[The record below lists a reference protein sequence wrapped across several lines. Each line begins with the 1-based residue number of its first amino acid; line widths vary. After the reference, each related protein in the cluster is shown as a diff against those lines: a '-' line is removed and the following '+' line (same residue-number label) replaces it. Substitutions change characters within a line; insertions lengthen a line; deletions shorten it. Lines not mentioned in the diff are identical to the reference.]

1 MAILTLNSAARFA
14 HKSKADILRA
24 INDGS
29 LSAMREKNGKGN
41 WQIDTS
47 ELIRRFGTET
57 TTKSI
62 LEPVKQ
68 VLKPLEPPNNRE
80 IELLER
86 ERKSLLE
93 TIEYL
98 KNQILVKDEQLKSV
112 QLLLT
117 YQENGS
123 KHIEKPPIK
132 NSNISRYV
140 ATLFLLAAIGA
151 ILFELIKSV
160 SVNG

>member
-14 HKSKADILRA
+14 HKSKTDILRA

-57 TTKSI
+57 TNKSI
-62 LEPVKQ
+62 LEPIKQ
-68 VLKPLEPPNNRE
+68 VLEPLEPPNNRE

-117 YQENGS
+117 HHQENGS
-123 KHIEKPPIK
+123 KSIEKPPIQ

-140 ATLFLLAAIGA
+140 AALTLLAAIGV
-151 ILFELIKSV
+151 ILFELISRYQ
-160 SVNG
+160 